1 MRHRERETLPC
12 KTMCEITTHSPQQC
26 LGMRSVHT
34 EINGNEVSFKRFGPL
49 GNRSRNTQGQKEV
62 TVPCILY

>member
-1 MRHRERETLPC
+1 
-12 KTMCEITTHSPQQC
+12 MCEITTHSPQQY

-34 EINGNEVSFKRFGPL
+34 EINGNEVSFKRFGLL
-49 GNRSRNTQGQKEV
+49 GNRSKNTQGQKEV